1 MAEAAQR
8 LDVNVQ
14 RIHQRIADGTLAA
27 ERIGSQWIIDEADV
41 QRIDRRHAGRP
52 LSSRSAW
59 ALVVAAATERNSLS
73 RPAAPWQI
81 SASERSRARS
91 RLRQLLRDAS
101 SAASSEE
108 LAAVLRALM
117 KNRARRLMFRSSPRD
132 IVDLRGDD
140 RVQPSGVSLRASDI
154 AAADI
159 VEGYAA
165 ERDVDRLV
173 DDFLLAEARHHNANV
188 ILHVVEDDIPFRAL
202 ADIDGWL
209 LLAADLAE
217 YHRPRESSRAA
228 ELVRAAARQ
237 DAAGPIDRQGA
248 DR

>member
-14 RIHQRIADGTLAA
+14 RVHQRIADGSLAA
-27 ERIGSQWIIDEADV
+27 ERIGNQWIIDEADV
-41 QRIDRRHAGRP
+41 QRMDRRHAGRP

-59 ALVVAAATERNSLS
+59 ALAMAAASERNSFS

-81 SASERSRARS
+81 SAPERSRARS
-91 RLRQLLRDAS
+91 RLRQLLSDAS

-108 LAAVLRALM
+108 LAAVVRAVM

-132 IVDLRGDD
+132 LVDLRADE

-159 VEGYAA
+159 VEGYTT
-165 ERDVDRLV
+165 ERDLDGLV
-173 DDFLLAEARHHNANV
+173 NDFLLVEARHDNANV
-188 ILHVVEDDIPFRAL
+188 ILHVVENEVPFRAL
-202 ADIDGWL
+202 ADFGGWL

-237 DAAGPIDRQGA
+237 EAAGPMDRQGA

>member
-1 MAEAAQR
+1 
-8 LDVNVQ
+8 
-14 RIHQRIADGTLAA
+14 
-27 ERIGSQWIIDEADV
+27 
-41 QRIDRRHAGRP
+41 
-52 LSSRSAW
+52 
-59 ALVVAAATERNSLS
+59 
-73 RPAAPWQI
+73 
-81 SASERSRARS
+81 
-91 RLRQLLRDAS
+91 
-101 SAASSEE
+101 
-108 LAAVLRALM
+108 M

-140 RVQPSGVSLRASDI
+140 RVQPSGISLPASDI

-173 DDFLLAEARHHNANV
+173 DDFLLVKARHDNANV

-202 ADIDGWL
+202 VEIDCWL

>member
-14 RIHQRIADGTLAA
+14 RIHQRIADGSLAA
-27 ERIGSQWIIDEADV
+27 ERIGSQWTIDEADV
-41 QRIDRRHAGRP
+41 QRVDRRHAGRP

-59 ALVVAAATERNSLS
+59 ALVVAASERNSLS

-108 LAAVLRALM
+108 LAAVLRAVM

-173 DDFLLAEARHHNANV
+173 DDFLLVEARHDNANV

-202 ADIDGWL
+202 VETDGWL